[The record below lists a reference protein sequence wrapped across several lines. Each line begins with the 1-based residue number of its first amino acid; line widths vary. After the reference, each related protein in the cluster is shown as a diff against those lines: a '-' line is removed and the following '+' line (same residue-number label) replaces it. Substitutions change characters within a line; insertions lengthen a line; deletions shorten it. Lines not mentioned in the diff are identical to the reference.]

1 MFSLIREV
9 LLKGE
14 VEISLWMT
22 PFKPMSTSS
31 LRLWQLKGVFFFSY
45 LVFPDLSM
53 PRQRVQRAESSE
65 HSQLANIS
73 QSVTFQ
79 HKLRHPL
86 LFYNQF

>member
-9 LLKGE
+9 LLK

-31 LRLWQLKGVFFFSY
+31 LRLWQLKGVFFSY